1 SDFANRDK
9 IIELLRF
16 ETSLSPKGEYISLK
30 SYVSRMR
37 ETQKEIYYLAGENRE
52 SLEKNPNLE
61 YFKKN
66 SIEVLLL
73 SEPVD
78 VFVFPSIGEYDK
90 KMIKSIDKA
99 DIELEPQD
107 KIEKPDDNLSKSL
120 ISLFKETLGTK
131 VLDVVPSK
139 RLVDSAV
146 TLVVGKD
153 GMDNQMEKMMR
164 MMNQQTGETK
174 KILEVNM
181 NNSVIKNLAKIQIA
195 DSNSPLLKK
204 CIIQLYEGVLLMD
217 GNLIQSADFVKRMS
231 EIMEDATK

>member
-1 SDFANRDK
+1 
-9 IIELLRF
+9 
-16 ETSLSPKGEYISLK
+16 
-30 SYVSRMR
+30 M
-37 ETQKEIYYLAGENRE
+37 
-52 SLEKNPNLE
+52 
-61 YFKKN
+61 
-66 SIEVLLL
+66 
-73 SEPVD
+73 
-78 VFVFPSIGEYDK
+78 
-90 KMIKSIDKA
+90 
-99 DIELEPQD
+99 
-107 KIEKPDDNLSKSL
+107 
-120 ISLFKETLGTK
+120 GTK

-181 NNSVIKNLAKIQIA
+181 NNPVIKNLAKIQIA
-195 DSNSPLLKK
+195 DSNNSLLKK